1 MVSKTTCKS
10 VFLSRY
16 KNISLSRGKFL
27 KILFLNLIVKRNL
40 ENSLYFHS
48 ASKPAGKASPHSL
61 TFFFFL
67 IFLCGEKFQNF
78 SYPRILHVTWEEGEE
93 TRHWFFILF
102 FITGSG
108 SWRDSGKVGNQFVVV
123 FFSSRRKIG
132 LEVLLVPAKADHRLT
147 HTTRLVF
154 LANRIPVPSPFNSIF
169 EFRKFSL
176 LKLLVYL
183 QRLSIIKGNISI
195 S

>member
-48 ASKPAGKASPHSL
+48 ASKWKSIA
-61 TFFFFL
+61 TFFDIFFFL

-78 SYPRILHVTWEEGEE
+78 SYPRILHVTWEE

-195 S
+195 W